1 MQHHKE
7 DQNAQL
13 TYVLLLIASEED
25 KNLNRAWV
33 ILRELIN
40 ADPKNVELLLFGAVL
55 MQVLGKED
63 GEKAFLNR
71 AEREQMRKLQQI
83 KQEGKHQD
91 DPQPSEIPSVSSG
104 ATFTEE
110 LSPEDRD
117 GLWSMV
123 MNKFSVYGLMN
134 IVEKVKEKLTDQ

>member
-1 MQHHKE
+1 MKSVKDVLSEGFVDLYMQHHKE

-83 KQEGKHQD
+83 K
-91 DPQPSEIPSVSSG
+91 
-104 ATFTEE
+104 
-110 LSPEDRD
+110 
-117 GLWSMV
+117 
-123 MNKFSVYGLMN
+123 
-134 IVEKVKEKLTDQ
+134 